1 MQSKC
6 GTSCEGGDKD
16 SPIRF
21 QRVET
26 GKNRQSALR
35 KGYSKIC
42 TAKTF
47 FRPPKLG
54 AKSPPMTIILQIVQT
69 LSPVFFK
76 SLRRCSRELEPV
88 GDLVNLGFSY
98 RRVFIGKKVIGDLG
112 NRGLGPVGELG
123 LGLQS
128 GTWACRGIGFIGDL
142 VIGEFCYRGLG
153 QSGAWAIGDLGYR
166 GVGIRFTIGDLGLSG
181 SWVYRGFCYRGVFIG
196 EKVIGDLG
204 YRANVVLP
212 KYHTFEGYYICS
224 FSKLR
229 HKVHQKVRKCSLTSG
244 RITKKI
250 SKGAH
255 TIVNANEAMPLITGG
270 SRTSESGGQI
280 FSEIFLRLF
289 RGVSENTQFFP

>member
-1 MQSKC
+1 MTFKRSPETFVLKKKLFKNLY
-6 GTSCEGGDKD
+6 CENFFP
-16 SPIRF
+16 SPKTRS
-21 QRVET
+21 QV
-26 GKNRQSALR
+26 SA
-35 KGYSKIC
+35 YDV
-42 TAKTF
+42 
-47 FRPPKLG
+47 
-54 AKSPPMTIILQIVQT
+54 MTIILQIVQT
-69 LSPVFFK
+69 QSPVFFK
-76 SLRRCSRELEPV
+76 SLRRCSRELGPV
-88 GDLVNLGFSY
+88 GDLVILGFSY
-98 RRVFIGKKVIGDLG
+98 LRVFFLEKVIGDLG

-153 QSGAWAIGDLGYR
+153 QSGTWAIGDLGYR

-229 HKVHQKVRKCSLTSG
+229 HKVHQKVLKCNLAFPLQNG
-244 RITKKI
+244 
-250 SKGAH
+250 
-255 TIVNANEAMPLITGG
+255 IVT
-270 SRTSESGGQI
+270 
-280 FSEIFLRLF
+280 FY
-289 RGVSENTQFFP
+289 ENCTNNMLQSII